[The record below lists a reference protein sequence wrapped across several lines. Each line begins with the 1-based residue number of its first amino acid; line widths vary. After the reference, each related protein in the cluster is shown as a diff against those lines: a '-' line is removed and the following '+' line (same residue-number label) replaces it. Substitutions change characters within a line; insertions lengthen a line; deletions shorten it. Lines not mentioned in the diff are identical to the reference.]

1 MRDKRAAECTI
12 GILTLALM
20 AVVLAFAVWASA
32 YGADENGALLSGS
45 IKSDS
50 GEKMGGVT
58 VSAKAEGRN
67 ITTSV
72 FTDQQGDYY
81 FPPLAP
87 GEYEVWA
94 QADAFET
101 AREKVLL
108 VQGLNLVSTK
118 HQDFT
123 LKPLKDFQ
131 RQLTGDQLLASLPD
145 STPDDRRLKRVL
157 RNSCTGCHQPNYILQ
172 ERFDNAG
179 WTAILDLMKRVN
191 VAGGYL
197 GDKPDVVAPI
207 IDFHEKELAAYLAR
221 VSGPGP
227 TAMSFKVRPLPTG
240 EAARAV
246 FTEYDVPIA
255 PDEKMGTEYIT
266 NNGSDW
272 SLGTPSSLS
281 GAHGI
286 HDAQADLNGNI
297 WFSYNVSNH
306 DISLGRVD
314 AKTGALK
321 TFRIAGLHGMAA
333 NGHGLT
339 RDAQGILWFNMTA
352 GVEGG
357 QGRLAKIDPA
367 TEQIKVFT
375 VPEGMTGPT
384 ATAGTADVDGKG
396 KIWATTGPGAVR
408 FDPQTEHFT
417 EFKSPIYKNAD
428 GIGNTYGLAA
438 DGDGNGWWA
447 QMNMDTVSKAD
458 VKTGKV
464 TQIKIPPVPG
474 QMELATEEERKIYAD
489 AGNTWNTAKPWAEGP
504 RRMGADKNGH
514 MIWVCDWWGGS
525 LAKIDTHSL
534 KVTMVPLPRPD
545 AQQPYQAQVDSSH
558 NVWINLMNA
567 DEVIKFDPK
576 TSKWTEYPFPTLGAE
591 TRYVS
596 LLEKDGGLQVILPY
610 SRARKVARMT
620 IRSEKDLESLK
631 AQAQRREQASSR

>member
-1 MRDKRAAECTI
+1 MSTERTSFQK
-12 GILTLALM
+12 LTATLIFTAMATAL
-20 AVVLAFAVWASA
+20 VLSASARA
-32 YGADENGALLSGS
+32 YGADENGALLAGTV
-45 IKSDS
+45 KSDS

-58 VSAKAEGRN
+58 VSAKVEGKT

-81 FPPLAP
+81 FPPMPA

-94 QADAFET
+94 QADTFAT
-101 AREKVLL
+101 ARTNIKLT
-108 VQGLNLVSTK
+108 STR
-118 HQDFT
+118 HQDFV
-123 LKPLKDFQ
+123 LKPIKDFQ

-145 STPDDRRLKRVL
+145 GTPDDRRLKRVF
-157 RNSCTGCHQPNYILQ
+157 RNSCTSCHQPNYILQ
-172 ERFDNAG
+172 ERFDVAG

-197 GDKPDVVAPI
+197 GDKSEPAPI

-221 VSGPGP
+221 VSGPQP
-227 TAMSFKVRPLPTG
+227 SAMNFKLRPRPTG

-246 FTEYDVPIA
+246 FTEYEVPIA
-255 PDEKMGTEYIT
+255 PDEKSGTEYIT
-266 NNGSDW
+266 NDGSDW

-321 TFRIAGLHGMAA
+321 TFKVPGLHGFAA
-333 NGHGLT
+333 NGHGIT
-339 RDAQGILWFNMTA
+339 RDQQGNLWFNVSA

-357 QGRLAKIDPA
+357 PGRLAKIDPA
-367 TEQIKVFT
+367 TEKIEVFT
-375 VPEGMTGPT
+375 PPQGMTGPT
-384 ATAGTADVDGKG
+384 TAAGTVDVDGKG

-408 FDPQTEHFT
+408 FDPQKKEFT
-417 EFKSPIYKNAD
+417 EFKSPVYENSD
-428 GIGNTYGLAA
+428 GIGSTYGLAA
-438 DGDGNGWWA
+438 DADGNAWWA
-447 QMNMDTVSKAD
+447 QMNMDTLSKSD
-458 VKTGKV
+458 IKSGKV
-464 TQIKIPPVPG
+464 TQVKLAPVS
-474 QMELATEEERKIYAD
+474 METDLVTNDERNVYAR
-489 AGNTWNTAKPWAEGP
+489 AGSTWVIGVPWAEGP
-504 RRMGADKNGH
+504 RRLGADKNAH
-514 MIWVCDWWGGS
+514 LIWVCDWWGGN
-525 LAKIDTHSL
+525 LAKIDTRSL

-545 AQQPYQAQVDSSH
+545 AQQPYQAQVDSNH

-576 TSKWTEYPFPTLGAE
+576 TSKWVEYPFPTLGAE

-596 LLEKDGGLQVILPY
+596 LLEKDGALQVILPY

-620 IRSEKDLESLK
+620 LRTEKELESLK
-631 AQAQRREQASSR
+631 AQVRLEQARAH

>member
-1 MRDKRAAECTI
+1 MSTERTSFQKLTAALIFGAMAT
-12 GILTLALM
+12 AL
-20 AVVLAFAVWASA
+20 VLSASARA
-32 YGADENGALLSGS
+32 YGADENGALLAGTV
-45 IKSDS
+45 KSDS

-58 VSAKAEGRN
+58 VSAKVEGKT

-81 FPPLAP
+81 FPPMPA

-94 QADAFET
+94 QADTFAT
-101 AREKVLL
+101 ARANIKLT
-108 VQGLNLVSTK
+108 STR
-118 HQDFT
+118 HQDFV
-123 LKPLKDFQ
+123 LKPIKDFQ

-145 STPDDRRLKRVL
+145 GTPDDRRLKRVF
-157 RNSCTGCHQPNYILQ
+157 RNSCTSCHQPNYILQ
-172 ERFDNAG
+172 ERFDVAG

-197 GDKPDVVAPI
+197 GDKSEPAPI

-221 VSGPGP
+221 VSGPQP
-227 TAMSFKVRPLPTG
+227 SAMNFKLRPRPTG

-246 FTEYDVPIA
+246 FTEYEVPIA
-255 PDEKMGTEYIT
+255 PDEKSGTEYIT
-266 NNGSDW
+266 NDGSDW
-272 SLGTPSSLS
+272 SVGTPSSLS

-321 TFRIAGLHGMAA
+321 TFKVPGLHGFAA
-333 NGHGLT
+333 NGHGIT
-339 RDAQGILWFNMTA
+339 RDQQGNLWFNVSA

-357 QGRLAKIDPA
+357 PGRLAKIDPA
-367 TEQIKVFT
+367 TEKIEFFT
-375 VPEGMTGPT
+375 PPQGMTGPT
-384 ATAGTADVDGKG
+384 TAAGTVDVDGKG

-408 FDPQTEHFT
+408 FDPQKKEFT
-417 EFKSPIYKNAD
+417 EFKSPVYENSD
-428 GIGNTYGLAA
+428 GIGSTYGLAA
-438 DGDGNGWWA
+438 DADGNAWWA
-447 QMNMDTVSKAD
+447 QMNMDTLSKSD
-458 VKTGKV
+458 IKSGKV
-464 TQIKIPPVPG
+464 TQVKLAPVS
-474 QMELATEEERKIYAD
+474 METDLVTNEERNVYAR
-489 AGNTWNTAKPWAEGP
+489 AGSTWVIGVPWAEGP
-504 RRMGADKNGH
+504 RRLGADKNAH
-514 MIWVCDWWGGS
+514 LIWVCDWWGGN
-525 LAKIDTHSL
+525 LAKIDTRSL

-545 AQQPYQAQVDSSH
+545 AQQPYQAQVDSNH

-576 TSKWTEYPFPTLGAE
+576 TSKWVEYPFPTLGAE

-596 LLEKDGGLQVILPY
+596 LLEKDGALQVILPY

-620 IRSEKDLESLK
+620 LRTEKELESLK
-631 AQAQRREQASSR
+631 AQVRLEQARAH

>member
-1 MRDKRAAECTI
+1 MSTERTSFQK
-12 GILTLALM
+12 LTATLIFTAMATAL
-20 AVVLAFAVWASA
+20 VLSASARA
-32 YGADENGALLSGS
+32 YGADENGALLAGTV
-45 IKSDS
+45 KSDS

-58 VSAKAEGRN
+58 VSAKVEGKT

-81 FPPLAP
+81 FPPMPA

-94 QADAFET
+94 QADTFAT
-101 AREKVLL
+101 ARTNIKLT
-108 VQGLNLVSTK
+108 STR
-118 HQDFT
+118 HQDFV
-123 LKPLKDFQ
+123 LKPIKDFQ

-145 STPDDRRLKRVL
+145 GTPDDRRLKRVF
-157 RNSCTGCHQPNYILQ
+157 RNSCTSCHQPNYILQ
-172 ERFDNAG
+172 ERFDVAG

-197 GDKPDVVAPI
+197 GDKSEPAPI

-221 VSGPGP
+221 VSGPQP
-227 TAMSFKVRPLPTG
+227 SAMNFKLRPRPTG

-246 FTEYDVPIA
+246 FTEYEVPIA
-255 PDEKMGTEYIT
+255 PDEKSGTEYIT
-266 NNGSDW
+266 NDGSDW

-321 TFRIAGLHGMAA
+321 TFKVPGLHGFAA
-333 NGHGLT
+333 NGHGIT
-339 RDAQGILWFNMTA
+339 RDQQGNLWFNVSA

-357 QGRLAKIDPA
+357 SGRLAKIDPV
-367 TEQIKVFT
+367 TEKIEVFT
-375 VPEGMTGPT
+375 PPQGMTGPT
-384 ATAGTADVDGKG
+384 TAAGTVDVDGKG

-408 FDPQTEHFT
+408 FDPQKKEFT
-417 EFKSPIYKNAD
+417 EFKSPVYENSD
-428 GIGNTYGLAA
+428 GIGSTYGLAA
-438 DGDGNGWWA
+438 DADGNAWWA
-447 QMNMDTVSKAD
+447 QMNMDTLSKSD
-458 VKTGKV
+458 IKSGKV
-464 TQIKIPPVPG
+464 TQVKLTPVS
-474 QMELATEEERKIYAD
+474 METDLVTSEERNVYAR
-489 AGNTWNTAKPWAEGP
+489 AGSTWVIGVPWAEGP
-504 RRMGADKNGH
+504 RRLGADKNGH
-514 MIWVCDWWGGS
+514 LIWVCDWWGGN
-525 LAKIDTHSL
+525 LARIDTHNL
-534 KVTMVPLPRPD
+534 KVTMIPLPRPD
-545 AQQPYQAQVDSSH
+545 AQQPYQAQVDSNH

-576 TSKWTEYPFPTLGAE
+576 TSKWVEYPFPTLGAE

-596 LLEKDGGLQVILPY
+596 LLEKDGALQVILPY

-620 IRSEKDLESLK
+620 LRTEKELESLK
-631 AQAQRREQASSR
+631 AQVRLEQARAH

>member
-1 MRDKRAAECTI
+1 MSTERTSFQK
-12 GILTLALM
+12 LTATLIFTAMATAL
-20 AVVLAFAVWASA
+20 VLSASARA
-32 YGADENGALLSGS
+32 YGADENGALLAGTV
-45 IKSDS
+45 KSDS

-58 VSAKAEGRN
+58 VSAKVEGKT

-81 FPPLAP
+81 FPPMPA

-94 QADAFET
+94 QADTSAT
-101 AREKVLL
+101 ARTNIKLT
-108 VQGLNLVSTK
+108 STR
-118 HQDFT
+118 HQDFV
-123 LKPLKDFQ
+123 LKPIKDFQ

-145 STPDDRRLKRVL
+145 GTPDDRRLKRVF
-157 RNSCTGCHQPNYILQ
+157 RNSCTSCHQPNYILQ
-172 ERFDNAG
+172 ERFDVAG

-197 GDKPDVVAPI
+197 GDKSEPAPI

-221 VSGPGP
+221 VSGPESS
-227 TAMSFKVRPLPTG
+227 AMNFKLRPRPTG

-246 FTEYDVPIA
+246 FTEYEVPVA
-255 PDEKMGTEYIT
+255 PDEKSGTEYIT
-266 NNGSDW
+266 NDGSDW

-321 TFRIAGLHGMAA
+321 TFKVPGLHGFAA
-333 NGHGLT
+333 NGHGIT
-339 RDAQGILWFNMTA
+339 RDQQGNLWFNVSA

-357 QGRLAKIDPA
+357 PGRLAKIDPV
-367 TEQIKVFT
+367 TEKIDVFT
-375 VPEGMTGPT
+375 PPQGMTGPT
-384 ATAGTADVDGKG
+384 TAAGTVDVDGKG

-408 FDPQTEHFT
+408 FDPETKQFT
-417 EFKSPIYKNAD
+417 EFKSSVYENAD
-428 GIGNTYGLAA
+428 GIGSTYGLAA
-438 DGDGNGWWA
+438 DADGNAWWA
-447 QMNMDTVSKAD
+447 QMNMDTMSKSD
-458 VKTGKV
+458 IKSGKV
-464 TQIKIPPVPG
+464 TQVKLSPV
-474 QMELATEEERKIYAD
+474 QDQTDLVTEEERKVYAR
-489 AGNTWNTAKPWAEGP
+489 AGSTWVIGVPWAEGP
-504 RRMGADKNGH
+504 RRLGADKNGH
-514 MIWVCDWWGGS
+514 VIWVCDWWGGN
-525 LAKIDTHSL
+525 LAKIDTRSS
-534 KVTMVPLPRPD
+534 KVTMIPLPRPD
-545 AQQPYQAQVDSSH
+545 AQQPYQAQVDSNH

-567 DEVIKFDPK
+567 DEVMKFDPK
-576 TSKWTEYPFPTLGAE
+576 SSKWVEFPFPTLGAE

-620 IRSEKDLESLK
+620 FRTEKDLESLK
-631 AQAQRREQASSR
+631 AQARLEQARSH

>member
-1 MRDKRAAECTI
+1 MRTERTSFQKLTAALIFAAMAT
-12 GILTLALM
+12 AL
-20 AVVLAFAVWASA
+20 VLSASA
-32 YGADENGALLSGS
+32 RAYGTDENGDLLAGTV
-45 IKSDS
+45 KSDS
-50 GEKMGGVT
+50 GEKMRGVT
-58 VSAKAEGRN
+58 VSAKVEGKT

-81 FPPLAP
+81 FPPMPA

-94 QADAFET
+94 QADTFAT
-101 AREKVLL
+101 TRANIKLT
-108 VQGLNLVSTK
+108 STR
-118 HQDFT
+118 HQDFV
-123 LKPLKDFQ
+123 LKPIKDFQ

-145 STPDDRRLKRVL
+145 GTPDDRRLKRVF
-157 RNSCTGCHQPNYILQ
+157 RNSCTSCHQPNYILQ
-172 ERFDNAG
+172 ERFDVAG

-197 GDKPDVVAPI
+197 GEKSEPAPI

-221 VSGPGP
+221 VSGPQP
-227 TAMSFKVRPLPTG
+227 SAMNFKLRPRPTG

-246 FTEYDVPIA
+246 FTEYEVPIA
-255 PDEKMGTEYIT
+255 PDEKSGTGYIT
-266 NNGSDW
+266 NDGSDW

-297 WFSYNVSNH
+297 WFSYNVANH

-321 TFRIAGLHGMAA
+321 TFKVPGLHGFAA

-339 RDAQGILWFNMTA
+339 RDQQGNLWFNVSA

-357 QGRLAKIDPA
+357 PGRLAKVDPI
-367 TEQIKVFT
+367 TEKIEFFT
-375 VPEGMTGPT
+375 PPQGMTGPT
-384 ATAGTADVDGKG
+384 TAAGTVDVDGKG

-408 FDPQTEHFT
+408 FDPQKKEFT
-417 EFKSPIYKNAD
+417 EFKSPVYENSD
-428 GIGNTYGLAA
+428 GIGSTYGLAA
-438 DGDGNGWWA
+438 DADGNAWWA
-447 QMNMDTVSKAD
+447 QMNMDTLSKSD
-458 VKTGKV
+458 IKSGKV
-464 TQIKIPPVPG
+464 TQVKLAPVS
-474 QMELATEEERKIYAD
+474 METDLVTNDERNVYAR
-489 AGNTWNTAKPWAEGP
+489 AGSTWVIGVPWAEGP
-504 RRMGADKNGH
+504 RRLGADKNAH
-514 MIWVCDWWGGS
+514 LIWVCDWWGGN
-525 LAKIDTHSL
+525 LAKIDTRSL

-545 AQQPYQAQVDSSH
+545 AQQPYQAQVDSNH

-576 TSKWTEYPFPTLGAE
+576 TSKWVEYPFPTLGAE

-596 LLEKDGGLQVILPY
+596 LLEKDGALQVILPY

-620 IRSEKDLESLK
+620 LRTEKELESLK
-631 AQAQRREQASSR
+631 AQVRLEQARAH

>member
-1 MRDKRAAECTI
+1 MSTERTSFQKLTAALIFGAMAT
-12 GILTLALM
+12 AL
-20 AVVLAFAVWASA
+20 VLSASARA
-32 YGADENGALLSGS
+32 YGADENGALLAGTV
-45 IKSDS
+45 KSDS

-58 VSAKAEGRN
+58 VSAKVEGKT

-81 FPPLAP
+81 FPPMPA

-94 QADAFET
+94 QADTFAT
-101 AREKVLL
+101 ARANIKLT
-108 VQGLNLVSTK
+108 STR
-118 HQDFT
+118 HQDFV
-123 LKPLKDFQ
+123 LKPIKDFQ

-145 STPDDRRLKRVL
+145 GTPDDRRLKRVF
-157 RNSCTGCHQPNYILQ
+157 RNSCTSCHQPNYILQ
-172 ERFDNAG
+172 ERFDVAG

-197 GDKPDVVAPI
+197 GEKSEPAPI

-221 VSGPGP
+221 VSGPQP
-227 TAMSFKVRPLPTG
+227 TAMNFKVRPRPTG

-246 FTEYDVPIA
+246 FTEYEVPIA
-255 PDEKMGTEYIT
+255 PDEKSGTEYIT
-266 NNGSDW
+266 NDGSDW

-321 TFRIAGLHGMAA
+321 TFKVPGLHGFAA
-333 NGHGLT
+333 NGHGIT
-339 RDAQGILWFNMTA
+339 RDQQGNLWFNVSA
-352 GVEGG
+352 WVEGG
-357 QGRLAKIDPA
+357 PGRLAKIDPA
-367 TEQIKVFT
+367 TEKIEFFT
-375 VPEGMTGPT
+375 PPQGMTGPT
-384 ATAGTADVDGKG
+384 TAAGTVDVDGKG

-408 FDPQTEHFT
+408 FDPQTKKFT
-417 EFKSPIYKNAD
+417 EFKSPVYENSD
-428 GIGNTYGLAA
+428 GIGSTYGLAA
-438 DGDGNGWWA
+438 DADGNAWWA
-447 QMNMDTVSKAD
+447 QMNMDTLSKSD
-458 VKTGKV
+458 IKSGKV
-464 TQIKIPPVPG
+464 TQVKLAPVS
-474 QMELATEEERKIYAD
+474 METDLVTNEERNVYAR
-489 AGNTWNTAKPWAEGP
+489 AGSTWVIGVPWAEGP
-504 RRMGADKNGH
+504 RRLGADKNAH
-514 MIWVCDWWGGS
+514 LIWVCDWWGGN
-525 LAKIDTHSL
+525 LAKIDTRSL

-545 AQQPYQAQVDSSH
+545 AQQPYQAQVDSNH

-576 TSKWTEYPFPTLGAE
+576 TSKWVEYPFPTHGAE

-596 LLEKDGGLQVILPY
+596 LLEQDGALQVILPY

-620 IRSEKDLESLK
+620 LRTEKELESLK
-631 AQAQRREQASSR
+631 AQARLEQARAH

>member
-1 MRDKRAAECTI
+1 MRTERTSFQKLTAALIFAAMAT
-12 GILTLALM
+12 AL
-20 AVVLAFAVWASA
+20 VLSASA
-32 YGADENGALLSGS
+32 RAYGTDENGDLLAGTV
-45 IKSDS
+45 KSDS
-50 GEKMGGVT
+50 GEKMRGVT
-58 VSAKAEGRN
+58 VSAKVEGKT

-81 FPPLAP
+81 FPPMPA

-94 QADAFET
+94 QADTFAT
-101 AREKVLL
+101 TRANIKLT
-108 VQGLNLVSTK
+108 STR
-118 HQDFT
+118 HQDFV
-123 LKPLKDFQ
+123 LKPIKDFQ

-145 STPDDRRLKRVL
+145 GTPDDRRLKRVF
-157 RNSCTGCHQPNYILQ
+157 RNSCTSCHQPNYILQ
-172 ERFDNAG
+172 ERFDVAG

-197 GDKPDVVAPI
+197 GEKSEPAPI

-221 VSGPGP
+221 VSGPQP
-227 TAMSFKVRPLPTG
+227 SAMNFKLRPRPTG

-246 FTEYDVPIA
+246 FTEYEVPIA
-255 PDEKMGTEYIT
+255 PDEKSGTEYIT
-266 NNGSDW
+266 NDGSDW

-297 WFSYNVSNH
+297 WFSYNVANH

-321 TFRIAGLHGMAA
+321 TFKVPGLHGFAA

-339 RDAQGILWFNMTA
+339 RDQQGNLWFNVSA

-357 QGRLAKIDPA
+357 PGRLAKVDPI
-367 TEQIKVFT
+367 TEKIEFFT
-375 VPEGMTGPT
+375 PPQGMTGPT
-384 ATAGTADVDGKG
+384 TAAGTVDVDGKG

-408 FDPQTEHFT
+408 FDPQKKEFT
-417 EFKSPIYKNAD
+417 EFKSPVYENSD
-428 GIGNTYGLAA
+428 GIGSTYGLAA
-438 DGDGNGWWA
+438 DADGNAWWA
-447 QMNMDTVSKAD
+447 QMNMDTLSKSD
-458 VKTGKV
+458 IKSGKV
-464 TQIKIPPVPG
+464 TQVKLAPVS
-474 QMELATEEERKIYAD
+474 METDLVTNEERNVYAR
-489 AGNTWNTAKPWAEGP
+489 AGSTWVIAVPWAEGP
-504 RRMGADKNGH
+504 RRLGADKNAH
-514 MIWVCDWWGGS
+514 LIWVCDWWGGN
-525 LAKIDTHSL
+525 LAKIDTRSL

-545 AQQPYQAQVDSSH
+545 AQQPYQAQVDSNH

-576 TSKWTEYPFPTLGAE
+576 TSKWVEYPFPTLGAE

-596 LLEKDGGLQVILPY
+596 LLEKDGALQVILPY

-620 IRSEKDLESLK
+620 LRTEKELESLK
-631 AQAQRREQASSR
+631 AQVRLEQARAH

>member
-1 MRDKRAAECTI
+1 MRKTRSFSSERVI
-12 GILTLALM
+12 GIL
-20 AVVLAFAVWASA
+20 VLAIMTMALAISVSAWA
-32 YGADENGALLSGS
+32 YGADENGALLAG
-45 IKSDS
+45 IVKSDS
-50 GEKMGGVT
+50 GEKISGVT
-58 VSAKAEGRN
+58 VSAKAEGRT
-67 ITTSV
+67 ITTTV
-72 FTDQQGDYY
+72 FTDGQGDYY
-81 FPPLAP
+81 FPPMAP

-94 QADAFET
+94 QADTFET
-101 AREKVLL
+101 ARAKV
-108 VQGLNLVSTK
+108 NLTAAR
-118 HQDFT
+118 HQDFA
-123 LKPLKDFQ
+123 LKPLKEFQ

-145 STPDDRRLKRVL
+145 GTPDDRRLKRVF

-172 ERFDNAG
+172 ERFDVAG
-179 WTAILDLMKRVN
+179 WTSILDLMKRVN

-197 GDKPDVVAPI
+197 GDKSEPAPV

-221 VSGPGP
+221 ISGPEPSG
-227 TAMSFKVRPLPTG
+227 MNFKLRPRPTG

-246 FTEYDVPIA
+246 FTEYEVPIA
-255 PDEKMGTEYIT
+255 PDEKSGTEYIT
-266 NNGSDW
+266 NDGSDW

-321 TFRIAGLHGMAA
+321 TFKVPGLHGMAA
-333 NGHGLT
+333 NGHGLS
-339 RDAQGILWFNMTA
+339 RDPQGILWFNMSA

-357 QGRLAKIDPA
+357 QGRLARIDPA
-367 TEQIKVFT
+367 SEKIEVFT

-384 ATAGTADVDGKG
+384 TTAGTVDVDGKG

-408 FDPQTEHFT
+408 FDPETKQFT

-438 DGDGNGWWA
+438 DGDGNAWWA
-447 QMNMDTVSKAD
+447 QMNMDTIG
-458 VKTGKV
+458 KTDIKSGKV
-464 TQIKIPPVPG
+464 TQIKIPSVPG
-474 QMELATEEERKIYAD
+474 QMDLATDEERKVYAA
-489 AGNTWNTAKPWAEGP
+489 AGSTWNTAVPWAEGP

-514 MIWVCDWWGGS
+514 VVWVCDWWGGS

-534 KVTMVPLPRPD
+534 KVSMVPLPRPD
-545 AQQPYQAQVDSSH
+545 ALQPYQAQVDSNH

-567 DEVIKFDPK
+567 DEVVKFDPK
-576 TSKWTEYPFPTLGAE
+576 TSKWVEYPFPTLGAE

-596 LLEKDGGLQVILPY
+596 LLEKDGGIQVILPY

-620 IRSEKDLESLK
+620 LRSEKELQSLK
-631 AQAQRREQASSR
+631 AQTRLEQARAR

>member
-1 MRDKRAAECTI
+1 MSTERTSFQKLTAALIFAATA
-12 GILTLALM
+12 TAL
-20 AVVLAFAVWASA
+20 VLSVPARA
-32 YGADENGALLSGS
+32 YGSDENTSLLAGTV
-45 IKSDS
+45 KSDS

-58 VSAKAEGRN
+58 VSAKAEGKT

-72 FTDQQGDYY
+72 FTDQRGDYY
-81 FPPLAP
+81 FPSMPA

-94 QADAFET
+94 QADTFAT
-101 AREKVLL
+101 ARANIKLT
-108 VQGLNLVSTK
+108 STQ
-118 HQDFT
+118 HQDFV
-123 LKPLKDFQ
+123 LKPIKDFQ

-145 STPDDRRLKRVL
+145 GTPDDRRLKRVF
-157 RNSCTGCHQPNYILQ
+157 RNSCTSCHQPNYILQ
-172 ERFDNAG
+172 ERFDVAG

-197 GDKPDVVAPI
+197 GEKSEPAPI

-221 VSGPGP
+221 VSGPQP
-227 TAMSFKVRPLPTG
+227 SAMNFKLRPRPTG
-240 EAARAV
+240 EPARAV
-246 FTEYDVPIA
+246 FTEYEVPIA
-255 PDEKMGTEYIT
+255 PDEKSGTEYIT
-266 NNGSDW
+266 NDGSDW

-321 TFRIAGLHGMAA
+321 TFKVPGLHGFAA

-339 RDAQGILWFNMTA
+339 RDQQGNLWFNVSA

-357 QGRLAKIDPA
+357 PGRLAKVDPL
-367 TEQIKVFT
+367 TEKIEVFT
-375 VPEGMTGPT
+375 PPQGMTGPT
-384 ATAGTADVDGKG
+384 TAAGTVDVDGKG

-408 FDPQTEHFT
+408 FDPQSKQFT
-417 EFKSPIYKNAD
+417 EFKSPVYENSD
-428 GIGNTYGLAA
+428 GIGSTYGLTADA
-438 DGDGNGWWA
+438 DGNAWWA
-447 QMNMDTVSKAD
+447 QMNMDTLSKSD
-458 VKTGKV
+458 IKSGKV
-464 TQIKIPPVPG
+464 AQVKLAPVS
-474 QMELATEEERKIYAD
+474 METDLVTNEERNVYAR
-489 AGNTWNTAKPWAEGP
+489 AGSTWVIAVPWAEGP
-504 RRMGADKNGH
+504 RRLGADKNAH
-514 MIWVCDWWGGS
+514 LIWVCDWWGGN
-525 LAKIDTHSL
+525 LAKIDTRSL

-545 AQQPYQAQVDSSH
+545 AQQPYQAQVDSNH

-576 TSKWTEYPFPTLGAE
+576 TSKWVEYPFPTLGAE

-596 LLEKDGGLQVILPY
+596 LLEKDGALQVILPY

-620 IRSEKDLESLK
+620 LRTEKELESLK
-631 AQAQRREQASSR
+631 AQVRLEQARAH